1 MTSPTPPR
9 PAVPH
14 GPRPIALIG
23 AGLVSLAVA
32 GIATVL
38 GSGIV
43 GPAPIIDSFAPVAV
57 VAPAAIPAA
66 ATTDST
72 LLDQVQAATP
82 QDPGVQYVYV
92 TTPAGEGREH
102 EHENE
107 HDNELG
113 DH

>member
-1 MTSPTPPR
+1 M
-9 PAVPH
+9 
-14 GPRPIALIG
+14 
-23 AGLVSLAVA
+23 
-32 GIATVL
+32 L

-43 GPAPIIDSFAPVAV
+43 GPGPITASVAPVAV

-66 ATTDST
+66 ATTNST
-72 LLDQVQAATP
+72 LLDQVQAAIP
-82 QDPGVQYVYV
+82 QDPGVEYVYV

-107 HDNELG
+107 HETELG